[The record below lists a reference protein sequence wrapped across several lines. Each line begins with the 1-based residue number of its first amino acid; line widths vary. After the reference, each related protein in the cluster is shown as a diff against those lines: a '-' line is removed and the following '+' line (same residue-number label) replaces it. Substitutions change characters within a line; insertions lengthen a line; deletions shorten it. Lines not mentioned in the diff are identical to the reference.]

1 MTAVVLLPIQQPRE
15 RITIWQMLRCPF
27 SLQQYENVMDYGF
40 PSESKI
46 KIKLIHINK
55 DDDRCIAE
63 MSQSKK
69 ICYMHFNKKTLHDHA
84 TINFVPHLW
93 IFTNSK

>member
-1 MTAVVLLPIQQPRE
+1 
-15 RITIWQMLRCPF
+15 
-27 SLQQYENVMDYGF
+27 MDYGF

-69 ICYMHFNKKTLHDHA
+69 ICYMHFNSCYSWCGK
-84 TINFVPHLW
+84 
-93 IFTNSK
+93 